1 MESALS
7 GGVFALSTTPDQRRA
22 LTRLETMLALI
33 EGWVEVVTARATLPY
48 LPHADAL
55 REMMR
60 RRRASGGPAE
70 EILGTLMGLKMRPRQ
85 ARGAASIFTLV
96 EADGGR
102 DAREALW
109 SHPDMVPSETEL
121 ATPDTFLTLRR
132 AAAEEDADIDAALN
146 SLLDGT
152 LGWADGLEPGDEASA
167 GSDEPSSQAEEPDD
181 SSETN

>member
-1 MESALS
+1 M
-7 GGVFALSTTPDQRRA
+7 
-22 LTRLETMLALI
+22 
-33 EGWVEVVTARATLPY
+33 
-48 LPHADAL
+48 
-55 REMMR
+55 
-60 RRRASGGPAE
+60 
-70 EILGTLMGLKMRPRQ
+70 
-85 ARGAASIFTLV
+85 

-167 GSDEPSSQAEEPDD
+167 GSDTPPSDADNSDD
-181 SSETN
+181 PNETN

>member
-1 MESALS
+1 
-7 GGVFALSTTPDQRRA
+7 
-22 LTRLETMLALI
+22 
-33 EGWVEVVTARATLPY
+33 
-48 LPHADAL
+48 
-55 REMMR
+55 
-60 RRRASGGPAE
+60 
-70 EILGTLMGLKMRPRQ
+70 
-85 ARGAASIFTLV
+85 
-96 EADGGR
+96 
-102 DAREALW
+102 
-109 SHPDMVPSETEL
+109 MVPSETEL